1 MTRNDL
7 KEKDDHGQQKNGP
20 KSIPIPECDEWCN
33 TEETKT
39 VRYKFVWT
47 IEKFS
52 GLFPWGQRQTQVP
65 YHQQF
70 VDSCVFK
77 NKNAHEGR
85 SWMLRLFPNGANG
98 QYGHGHGS
106 YMSVQLI
113 CSNPGVYNQSVDT
126 SYEISILDNN
136 KTKKHSVKGNQVFFL
151 LKNFVGSPSN
161 VNAYSTVS
169 YPFDEDA
176 ITVDNL
182 TNGTPSNNHTLV
194 ARNSLSGDGLL
205 SNDTLTLLCEITE
218 VGVGRSLLMTE
229 GLHLQ
234 KNKKVDPMV
243 PVLLDTSVH
252 HKKLF
257 KDVNHIFLNKKNG
270 YDVILKC
277 GDQEFYCHKFM
288 LSARS
293 PVFEAMFFSDM
304 VENKSGTVNVE
315 DVDPDVMIEVL
326 QYIYTGCSLNIDKHA
341 KAILGASE
349 KYLIEQLKGCCE
361 DHLSGILDVENCVEL
376 LLLGERNNAKDLK
389 KAALVFLTD
398 NMTKFIAGD
407 WKQKLKDHPVL
418 VMEVMENLLAKK

>member
-1 MTRNDL
+1 VD
-7 KEKDDHGQQKNGP
+7 
-20 KSIPIPECDEWCN
+20 
-33 TEETKT
+33 
-39 VRYKFVWT
+39 YFFV
-47 IEKFS
+47 
-52 GLFPWGQRQTQVP
+52 GTQVP
-65 YHQQF
+65 NHQQF
-70 VDSCVFK
+70 VESCVFK
-77 NKNAHEGR
+77 NKDAPEGR

-98 QYGHGHGS
+98 NGN
-106 YMSVQLI
+106 YMSVYLI
-113 CSNPGVYNQSVDT
+113 CSNPPGVNQSVT
-126 SYEISILDNN
+126 ATYEISILDNN
-136 KTKKHSVKGNQVFFL
+136 KTKKHSVTGNQVFTIGTQS
-151 LKNFVGSPSN
+151 KNHS
-161 VNAYSTVS
+161 
-169 YPFDEDA
+169 
-176 ITVDNL
+176 
-182 TNGTPSNNHTLV
+182 LV
-194 ARNSLSGDGLL
+194 ARNSVTSGEGLL

-218 VGVGRSLLMTE
+218 DGVRRSLLMTEGE

-243 PVLLDTSVH
+243 PALLDTSVH

-257 KDVNHIFLNKKNG
+257 KDVNYIFLNKKNG

-293 PVFEAMFFSDM
+293 PVFEAMLFSDM

-315 DVDPDVMIEVL
+315 DVDPDVMMEVL

-341 KAILGASE
+341 MAILAASE

-398 NMTKFIAGD
+398 NMAKFIAGD

>member
-1 MTRNDL
+1 MPKKPMARNDL

-20 KSIPIPECDEWCN
+20 KSFPMSIECDGWCN
-33 TEETKT
+33 TEETKSIS
-39 VRYKFVWT
+39 YKFVWT

-52 GLFPWGQRQTQVP
+52 GLFPLGQTQLH
-65 YHQQF
+65 YQQQF
-70 VDSCVFK
+70 LDSCEFK
-77 NKNAHEGR
+77 NKDAHDGR
-85 SWMLRLFPNGANG
+85 SWQLRLFPNGNG
-98 QYGHGHGS
+98 YGNGNR

-113 CSNPGVYNQSVDT
+113 CTDPGVNQSVNV
-126 SYEISILDNN
+126 SYEISILDN
-136 KTKKHSVKGNQVFFL
+136 KETKKHPVKGNQVFTM
-151 LKNFVGSPSN
+151 GSQSN
-161 VNAYSTVS
+161 SS
-169 YPFDEDA
+169 SF
-176 ITVDNL
+176 
-182 TNGTPSNNHTLV
+182 V
-194 ARNSLSGDGLL
+194 ARNSLTSGDGLL
-205 SNDTLTLLCEITE
+205 SNDILTLLCEITE
-218 VGVGRSLLMTE
+218 DGIRRSMLMTE
-229 GLHLQ
+229 GLRLQ
-234 KNKKVDPMV
+234 RNKKVDPMV

-270 YDVILKC
+270 YDVIIKC

-288 LSARS
+288 LAARS
-293 PVFEAMFFSDM
+293 PVFEAMFFSNM
-304 VENKSGTVNVE
+304 AENKSGTVNVE

-341 KAILGASE
+341 MAILAASE

-407 WKQKLKDHPVL
+407 WKEKLKDHPVL

>member
-20 KSIPIPECDEWCN
+20 KSIPIPIECDGWCN
-33 TEETKT
+33 TEETKS
-39 VRYKFVWT
+39 VSYKFVWT

-52 GLFPWGQRQTQVP
+52 GLFPMGQTQLH
-65 YHQQF
+65 YQQQF
-70 VDSCVFK
+70 VDSCEFE
-77 NKNAHEGR
+77 NKDAPEGR
-85 SWMLRLFPNGANG
+85 SWMLRLFPNGANRNG
-98 QYGHGHGS
+98 
-106 YMSVQLI
+106 YMSVHLI
-113 CSNPGVYNQSVDT
+113 CSNPGVNESVNA

-136 KTKKHSVKGNQVFFL
+136 KTKKHPVTGNQVF
-151 LKNFVGSPSN
+151 
-161 VNAYSTVS
+161 
-169 YPFDEDA
+169 
-176 ITVDNL
+176 
-182 TNGTPSNNHTLV
+182 TNGTPSNNQATITRH
-194 ARNSLSGDGLL
+194 SLSNGSGLL

-218 VGVGRSLLMTE
+218 DGFRRSLLMTE
-229 GLHLQ
+229 GLRLQ
-234 KNKKVDPMV
+234 RNKNVDPMV

-257 KDVNHIFLNKKNG
+257 KDVNHIFLNNKNG
-270 YDVILKC
+270 YDVIIKC

-288 LSARS
+288 LAARS

-341 KAILGASE
+341 MAILAASE

-389 KAALVFLTD
+389 KAAVVFLTD
-398 NMTKFIAGD
+398 NMNKFIAGD
-407 WKQKLKDHPVL
+407 WKQKLKDYPVL